1 MLFGKEASKEAGKA
15 TSLEVNSMVL
25 SGLLV
30 NKSLS
35 NWGFLIWFVL
45 VSLSPGPQAF
55 ENQLGSLVAKTMQ
68 SGSPMF

>member
-1 MLFGKEASKEAGKA
+1 MLFGKEVSKEVGKA

-30 NKSLS
+30 NKSL
-35 NWGFLIWFVL
+35 WGFLIWFVL

>member
-1 MLFGKEASKEAGKA
+1 MLFGKEVSKEAGKA

-30 NKSLS
+30 NKSL
-35 NWGFLIWFVL
+35 WGFLIWFVL